1 MADYN
6 GTDEDD
12 IIDASELDEDIKN
25 INSGAGNDTI
35 TNVKSTQEVRTS
47 LGDDDISGNN
57 FTYRISR
64 GDGSQDI
71 TVNLK
76 EGFSDDGFGT
86 TDTLSGVYSVHT
98 DTNHNTT
105 IYGTSKKEEFWLN
118 GGSNIVDGGGGDDQV
133 VYYGKTENDL
143 EIKYVGN
150 EVHVIGSTTKD
161 ILTNVRYI
169 KFFDDNKIVDVIF
182 NTIPLRATKID
193 KVHSF
198 EDDTYTPGYVYNNI
212 EYKSDLVYF
221 DFNDVIL
228 IDLNEDGTKDVVIP
242 VNKGY
247 ATGLDNTTPFI
258 ALTASNG
265 TLVFDEVANSKMP
278 ITSGARRTEKIKL
291 INTQHDS
298 FITVNTQQDSE
309 ANRNKVGDVPQAELQ
324 LIQPTNILIT
334 RDDIF
339 PDLPESIIATFEEI
353 PEGTVGQKYAVDAHS
368 MGIGDINGDGLDDI
382 FVGHGYANSAS
393 EGAYALI
400 QQADGKFNIEQND
413 FYKTIVNWESS
424 SSSSNTFVLLLDAA
438 LVDVNNDG
446 FADLV
451 AGYGHGGA
459 SSLIFMNSDGKFDSN
474 NYIAIPES
482 IYGSDNQMHMK
493 TLKNDF
499 DNDGDIDLAI
509 SYTRYEPYYAGT
521 YLQLLINDGQGNFT
535 DTTDTIGGDPF
546 KDAYKSKGWVNT
558 WQLIDFNN
566 DGHQDIASFTS
577 DQDALGRALTTSIPM
592 IYFND
597 GSGRFSKDE
606 VALES
611 NEFGQFNIMGLPMV
625 YSDFDND
632 KLIEFL
638 VWDEERRD
646 ALGNRGGPSPEKNIV
661 NVIRFEFANE
671 LGTGPNYSTDTAE
684 QGAPGFNEQYYLN
697 ENTSAKEAVTAG
709 TYTTGLEHYLAE
721 GKDAGLKTFAPFTKV
736 HGYSGNDN
744 IVLREGNETALGYGG
759 NDTIEG
765 GAGNDTIDG
774 GAGSDTAVFRD
785 TYESYTLTYNDD
797 GSLTVKHNPSSSEQ
811 TNEGIDTLTNIEKL
825 KFSDLTTSAIQ
836 SKYSLSSKL
845 DSSKNILEP
854 FSETSKSGTLN
865 FSSGNNIIVADGQ
878 AKTLR
883 GLDGDDTYFIS
894 DLLPKNSTIEIID
907 TSGSNT
913 IQIAANTKV
922 VKTLWTK
929 DATRLTFEDDKVITI
944 NGADNF
950 TFNMGGNITNGT
962 DGIDLTFAEF
972 ALSFGIDD
980 ILNLS
985 GSDTGSVTDMYII

>member
-1 MADYN
+1 MADYF

-393 EGAYALI
+393 E
-400 QQADGKFNIEQND
+400 
-413 FYKTIVNWESS
+413 
-424 SSSSNTFVLLLDAA
+424 
-438 LVDVNNDG
+438 
-446 FADLV
+446 
-451 AGYGHGGA
+451 
-459 SSLIFMNSDGKFDSN
+459 
-474 NYIAIPES
+474 
-482 IYGSDNQMHMK
+482 
-493 TLKNDF
+493 
-499 DNDGDIDLAI
+499 
-509 SYTRYEPYYAGT
+509 
-521 YLQLLINDGQGNFT
+521 
-535 DTTDTIGGDPF
+535 
-546 KDAYKSKGWVNT
+546 
-558 WQLIDFNN
+558 
-566 DGHQDIASFTS
+566 
-577 DQDALGRALTTSIPM
+577 
-592 IYFND
+592 
-597 GSGRFSKDE
+597 
-606 VALES
+606 
-611 NEFGQFNIMGLPMV
+611 
-625 YSDFDND
+625 
-632 KLIEFL
+632 
-638 VWDEERRD
+638 
-646 ALGNRGGPSPEKNIV
+646 
-661 NVIRFEFANE
+661 
-671 LGTGPNYSTDTAE
+671 
-684 QGAPGFNEQYYLN
+684 AP
-697 ENTSAKEAVTAG
+697 
-709 TYTTGLEHYLAE
+709 
-721 GKDAGLKTFAPFTKV
+721 
-736 HGYSGNDN
+736 
-744 IVLREGNETALGYGG
+744 
-759 NDTIEG
+759 
-765 GAGNDTIDG
+765 
-774 GAGSDTAVFRD
+774 
-785 TYESYTLTYNDD
+785 
-797 GSLTVKHNPSSSEQ
+797 
-811 TNEGIDTLTNIEKL
+811 
-825 KFSDLTTSAIQ
+825 
-836 SKYSLSSKL
+836 
-845 DSSKNILEP
+845 
-854 FSETSKSGTLN
+854 
-865 FSSGNNIIVADGQ
+865 
-878 AKTLR
+878 
-883 GLDGDDTYFIS
+883 
-894 DLLPKNSTIEIID
+894 
-907 TSGSNT
+907 
-913 IQIAANTKV
+913 
-922 VKTLWTK
+922 
-929 DATRLTFEDDKVITI
+929 
-944 NGADNF
+944 
-950 TFNMGGNITNGT
+950 
-962 DGIDLTFAEF
+962 
-972 ALSFGIDD
+972 
-980 ILNLS
+980 
-985 GSDTGSVTDMYII
+985 

>member
-1 MADYN
+1 MSDYF

-12 IIDASELDEDIKN
+12 IIDASELGSDVKN
-25 INSGAGNDTI
+25 INSGDGNDTI
-35 TNVKSTQEVRTS
+35 SNVSSSQEVRTS
-47 LGDDDISGNN
+47 KGDDTISGNN
-57 FTYRISR
+57 FTYRLSR
-64 GDGSQDI
+64 GDGSQDV

-98 DTNHNTT
+98 DNNHNTT
-105 IYGTSKKEEFWLN
+105 IYGTSNKEEFWLN
-118 GGSNIVDGGGGDDQV
+118 GGNNIVDGGGGDDQV
-133 VYYGKTENDL
+133 VYFGKTENDF
-143 EIKYVGN
+143 EIQYIGN
-150 EVHVIGSTTKD
+150 EVHVIGANTKD
-161 ILTNVRYI
+161 ILTNVRYV

-182 NTIPLRATKID
+182 NTLPLRATKID

-258 ALTASNG
+258 ALIASNG
-265 TLVFDEVANSKMP
+265 TLVFDEIANSKMP

-291 INTQHDS
+291 VNTEHDS

-324 LIQPTNILIT
+324 LIQPSSISIT
-334 RDDIF
+334 REDIF

-400 QQADGKFNIEQND
+400 QQADGKFNIEKDD
-413 FYKTIVNWESS
+413 FYKTVVNWESS
-424 SSSSNTFVLLLDAA
+424 SSSSNTFTLLLDSA

-446 FADLV
+446 FADLI
-451 AGYGHGGA
+451 AGFGHGGA
-459 SSLIFMNSDGKFDSN
+459 SSLIFINSDGKFDSN

-482 IYGSDNQMHMK
+482 IYGNDNQMHMK

-535 DTTDTIGGDPF
+535 DTTESIEGDPF

-597 GSGRFSKDE
+597 GSGRFSRDE

-684 QGAPGFNEQYYLN
+684 KGAPGFNEQYYLN
-697 ENTSAKEAVTAG
+697 ENTSAKEAVDAG
-709 TYTTGLEHYLAE
+709 TYATGLEHYLAE

-736 HGYSGNDN
+736 HGYSGDDN
-744 IVLREGNETALGYGG
+744 IVLQEGDETAFGYAGK
-759 NDTIEG
+759 DSIEG
-765 GAGNDTIDG
+765 GAGNDIIDG
-774 GAGSDTAVFRD
+774 GAGVDTAIYKD
-785 TYESYTLTYNDD
+785 SSSAYTLTSNDD
-797 GSLTVKHNPSSSEQ
+797 GTVSVVHSSPS
-811 TNEGIDTLTNIEKL
+811 EGFTDEGSDTLTSIEKMQ
-825 KFSDLTTSAIQ
+825 FSDQTLSKTSL
-836 SKYSLSSKL
+836 KYQLSETIDASE
-845 DSSKNILEP
+845 NILSAHTENVL
-854 FSETSKSGTLN
+854 SGTLN
-865 FSSGNNIIVADGQ
+865 FNKGDNIIILDGQ
-878 AKTLR
+878 GKTYR
-883 GLDGDDTYFIS
+883 GLEGDDTYFVS
-894 DLLPKNSTIEIID
+894 QLLPKSGKVSITD
-907 TSGSNT
+907 TQGSNT
-913 IQIAANTKV
+913 IQLPSNTYVDKSLFTKNAA
-922 VKTLWTK
+922 
-929 DATRLTFEDDKVITI
+929 RLTLEDGREITI
-944 NGADNF
+944 SGADKFSYNV
-950 TFNMGGNITNGT
+950 GGNITKGDKGT
-962 DGIDLTFAEF
+962 DLTFAEF
-972 ALSFGIDD
+972 AEVFGVYD
-980 ILNLS
+980 ILNSS
-985 GSDTGSVTDMYII
+985 GAQTGEISDMYII